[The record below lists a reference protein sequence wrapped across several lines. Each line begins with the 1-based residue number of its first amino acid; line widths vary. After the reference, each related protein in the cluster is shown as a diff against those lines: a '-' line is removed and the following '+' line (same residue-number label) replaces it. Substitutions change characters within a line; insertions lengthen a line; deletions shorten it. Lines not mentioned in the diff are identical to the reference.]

1 MKDMTI
7 EELRAALDAASKTQV
22 ELANALKEKEAEEAE
37 LKKKKL
43 AEEKEERRAALCAM
57 LEETDKA
64 LREYIRDYGSFTRPS
79 NNNDDFAM
87 SYLFHNFL
95 F

>member
-7 EELRAALDAASKTQV
+7 EEMRAMLKDLEAKQN
-22 ELANALKEKEAEEAE
+22 EIANALKEKETDEAE

-64 LREYIRDYGSFTRPS
+64 LHEYIRDYGSFTRPS
-79 NNNDDFAM
+79 KNNDDFVM
-87 SYLFHNFL
+87 SYIFHNFL